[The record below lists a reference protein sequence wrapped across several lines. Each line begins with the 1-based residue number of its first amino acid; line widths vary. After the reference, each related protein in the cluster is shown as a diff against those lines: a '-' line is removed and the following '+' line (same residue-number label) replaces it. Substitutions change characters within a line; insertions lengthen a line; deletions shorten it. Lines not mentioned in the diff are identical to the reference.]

1 METYRATAIPRVTMM
16 VVVVVSVM
24 VMVIAAAP
32 ASSSSTSAAPTS
44 IRLLVPLIRVGH
56 HVQVLVAIWPIAQTT
71 AAATATSSRIP
82 VQALQSLGAG
92 ASVSVAVAATSGEP
106 RRLVG
111 PHHRAI
117 GHRIVV
123 VVLVVVVAAAAVV
136 VAVVVV
142 NTVAMRARHSAPRRH
157 GSTVGHPSIVGV
169 HSTALCG

>member
-1 METYRATAIPRVTMM
+1 METYRTTAIPRVTMM

-32 ASSSSTSAAPTS
+32 ASSSSTAPTS

-123 VVLVVVVAAAAVV
+123 VVLVVVVADAAVV

>member
-1 METYRATAIPRVTMM
+1 METYRTTAIPRVTMM

-32 ASSSSTSAAPTS
+32 ASSSAAPTS

-56 HVQVLVAIWPIAQTT
+56 HVQVLVAIRPIAQTT

-92 ASVSVAVAATSGEP
+92 ASVAVAVAATSGEP

>member
-1 METYRATAIPRVTMM
+1 METYRTTAIPRVTMM

-32 ASSSSTSAAPTS
+32 ASSSSTSAAPSS

-56 HVQVLVAIWPIAQTT
+56 HVQVLVAIRPIAQTT

-92 ASVSVAVAATSGEP
+92 ASVAVAVAATSGEP

-142 NTVAMRARHSAPRRH
+142 NTVAMRARHSTPRRH